1 MNINNLGEHCS
12 QPLSS
17 NYEAA
22 TATAAER
29 NATLLALNYQ
39 VYSSPRRSTAVTS
52 TLLHLLLWLRRGHI
66 HNSTLALSTAF

>member
-1 MNINNLGEHCS
+1 MCFKVMNINNLGEHCS

-29 NATLLALNYQ
+29 NAA
-39 VYSSPRRSTAVTS
+39 RSTIKF
-52 TLLHLLLWLRRGHI
+52 TLHQ
-66 HNSTLALSTAF
+66 